1 MFLLLC
7 GDIEPNPGDV
17 TCPYCSETVSD
28 SDRAMCCD
36 LCNCWVHVSC
46 DPAISVA
53 EYDALVSNPSD
64 MCWYCSRCFC
74 VINCVYFNTSGIVSR
89 KLDLLA
95 YLSVHQVDVLG
106 ISESFLDSSV
116 LDSEVCPPG
125 FVIFRRDR
133 DRHGG
138 GVMVLV
144 RENFIVHRC
153 PDLETSCEL
162 LWIELSTKK
171 GPLLFGVY
179 YRPPKSDVSML
190 QELNSSLQLLPA
202 CSKVVLCGD
211 FNAPHID
218 WSLITSVKSTPVNTQ
233 LCSIVN
239 DNFLTQFV
247 SEPTCQNHILDLV
260 FFQSA
265 SHFV

>member
-1 MFLLLC
+1 M
-7 GDIEPNPGDV
+7 
-17 TCPYCSETVSD
+17 
-28 SDRAMCCD
+28 
-36 LCNCWVHVSC
+36 
-46 DPAISVA
+46 
-53 EYDALVSNPSD
+53 
-64 MCWYCSRCFC
+64 
-74 VINCVYFNTSGIVSR
+74 
-89 KLDLLA
+89 
-95 YLSVHQVDVLG
+95 G
-106 ISESFLDSSV
+106 ISESFLDSGV

-133 DRHGG
+133 DRHGV

-144 RENFIVHRC
+144 RENLIVHRC

-190 QELNSSLQLLPA
+190 QELNSSLHLLPA
-202 CSKVVLCGD
+202 SSKIVLCGD

-218 WSLITSVKSTPVNTQ
+218 WSLVSPVISTPVNTQ

-247 SEPTCQNHILDLV
+247 SVPTRQNHILDLV
-260 FFQSA
+260 FSNQPHILFDVVVVDNLPGTDHLALQFTVTLPSCYK
-265 SHFV
+265 SQYLRLLYNYSKTDSDFSGYIIPCTMGHNY